1 MPYSRYMLLQS
12 KSRRIPLAVKLAYL
26 LWMTVWVPVYWV
38 FNGPENFL
46 WLCDLA
52 NIILLFA
59 LCRESSLLISSQAV
73 GVLLIQVAWV
83 LDFLSALLLG
93 SHLTGGT
100 EYMFDTGQPCW
111 LRAMSL
117 FHIAMP
123 PLLLWGVYRL
133 GYDRRGWL
141 LQTVIAWLLMA
152 ATFLLTDPSLNINW
166 LWQPFGL
173 PQSLLS
179 PHAVLLIMMLAY
191 PLLVVLPTHL
201 LLSHFSYKPPGR
213 HQE

>member
-1 MPYSRYMLLQS
+1 MLVQS
-12 KSRRIPLAVKLAYL
+12 KPRRIPLAVKLAYL
-26 LWMTVWVPVYWV
+26 LWMVIWVPVYWA

-52 NIILLFA
+52 NIILLIA
-59 LCRESSLLISSQAV
+59 LCRESSLLMSSQAV

-100 EYMFDTGQPCW
+100 EYMFDTGQPSW

-117 FHIAMP
+117 FHIVMP

-141 LQTVIAWLLMA
+141 LQIIIAWLLMA

-166 LWQPFGL
+166 LRQPFGL

-179 PHAVLLIMMLAY
+179 PQAFLLFMMVAY
-191 PLLVVLPTHL
+191 ILVVVLPTHL
-201 LLSHFSYKPPGR
+201 LLSQWSRRG
-213 HQE
+213 

>member
-1 MPYSRYMLLQS
+1 MLVQS
-12 KSRRIPLAVKLAYL
+12 KPRRIPLAVKLVYL
-26 LWMTVWVPVYWV
+26 LWMAIWVPVYWI
-38 FNGPENFL
+38 FNSPENFL

-59 LCRESSLLISSQAV
+59 LCLESSLLMSSQAA
-73 GVLLIQVAWV
+73 GVLLIQLFWV
-83 LDFLSALLLG
+83 LDFLSAWLLG

-100 EYMFDTGQPCW
+100 EYMFDTGQPFW

-117 FHIAMP
+117 FHIVMP

-133 GYDRRGWL
+133 GYDCRGWK
-141 LQTVIAWLLMA
+141 LQTFIAWLLLP
-152 ATFLLTDPSLNINW
+152 ATFLLADPALNINW

-179 PHAVLLIMMLAY
+179 PHAFVLFMMFAY
-191 PLLVVLPTHL
+191 PLVLVFPTHL
-201 LLSHFSYKPPGR
+201 LLSHWFRPVDASR
-213 HQE
+213 

>member
-1 MPYSRYMLLQS
+1 MLVPS
-12 KSRRIPLAVKLAYL
+12 KPRRIPLAVKLAYL
-26 LWMTVWVPVYWV
+26 LWMAIWVPVYWV

-52 NIILLFA
+52 NIILLIA
-59 LCRESSLLISSQAV
+59 LCRESSLLMSSQAV
-73 GVLLIQVAWV
+73 GVLLIQVVWV

-93 SHLTGGT
+93 SHLSGGT
-100 EYMFDTGQPCW
+100 EYMFDAGQPAW

-117 FHIAMP
+117 FHIVMP
-123 PLLLWGVYRL
+123 PFLLWGVHRL

-166 LWQPFGL
+166 LWEPFGL
-173 PQSLLS
+173 SQSLL
-179 PHAVLLIMMLAY
+179 PPYAILLFMMLAY
-191 PLLVVLPTHL
+191 PLVVVLPTHL
-201 LLSHFSYKPPGR
+201 LLSHFCDNTLDRDK
-213 HQE
+213 EEN